1 MAEQTYKIE
10 IPSDPANLITIE
22 EFINYISVETHLP
35 EARLPGILLA
45 VTEATTNAIIH
56 ANKKDINKKV
66 TIEVIDNRSEVLII
80 VTDEGDGFDPDK
92 IPDPTQ
98 PENLLKDSGR
108 GLYLMRVYADELR
121 YDITPEGTKTILVI
135 KH

>member
-10 IPSDPANLITIE
+10 ISSDPANLITIE
-22 EFINYISVETHLP
+22 EFINYIAVETNLP

-56 ANKKDINKKV
+56 ANKKDVNKKV
-66 TIEVIDNRSEVLII
+66 VIEVVDNQSEVMIM
-80 VTDEGDGFDPDK
+80 VTDEGSGFDPDK

-108 GLYLMRVYADELR
+108 GLYLMRVYADELK
-121 YDITPEGTKTILVI
+121 YEISPAGTKTILVI